1 MPRACTAVS
10 FNSFCWLAAAL
21 AALVGSG
28 CSHSGP
34 QRAAVRGKV
43 VVDGQPMAE
52 GSISFLPTEGATGP
66 SAGGIIR
73 DGEYRIPAASGP
85 VVGRSR
91 VEIRGFRQ
99 TGKTVRDVWKPGQN
113 VAERVIALGPEFNDR
128 STLTRDIQAGDNQ
141 LDFDLPG
148 RKDE

>member
-1 MPRACTAVS
+1 M
-10 FNSFCWLAAAL
+10 
-21 AALVGSG
+21 
-28 CSHSGP
+28 
-34 QRAAVRGKV
+34 
-43 VVDGQPMAE
+43 VDGQPMAE

-73 DGEYRIPAASGP
+73 DGEYRIPAATGP

-128 STLTRDIQAGDNQ
+128 STLAPIFKPATTSSTSTFPAAKTNSPLAG
-141 LDFDLPG
+141 LPACGVLNLHCCQNAVGFAG
-148 RKDE
+148 RG